1 MEHSLTF
8 NTAEEAES
16 AQQLIA
22 TAMGLPK
29 YATTPSG
36 EPTTVII
43 DRYAN
48 PEEVDGKWQIPV
60 TDEAQLLIDGGVLDG
75 IEFTEIE
82 ITPEEPKNEPTIQKL
97 YFSTIEERDS
107 FNAAEAEYA
116 EEDPSLSYLETGEDE
131 NGYYLLVDVIKK
143 PSL

>member
-8 NTAEEAES
+8 NTAEEAET

-22 TAMGLPK
+22 KAMGLPK

-36 EPTTVII
+36 ELTRFII

-60 TDEAQLLIDGGVLDG
+60 TDEAQLLIDGGVLSDM
-75 IEFTEIE
+75 ELS
-82 ITPEEPKNEPTIQKL
+82 NELVTIQKL

-143 PSL
+143 PSLWQHFKNWF